1 MFFTMKDG
9 GIEGLILW
17 GQNPA
22 VGGQNAALQRAAM
35 GQLKWMVCQ
44 DLFETES
51 AAFWKR
57 EGVDP
62 ATIGTEVFFM
72 PAAAIAEK
80 AGTLTN
86 TMRLVQFHEKAVDR
100 AEQGAQ
106 RSVARVQSRQAA
118 QRAVRG
124 LERRSTGRSST

>member
-1 MFFTMKDG
+1 
-9 GIEGLILW
+9 
-17 GQNPA
+17 
-22 VGGQNAALQRAAM
+22 
-35 GQLKWMVCQ
+35 MVCQ

-62 ATIGTEVFFM
+62 ATIGTEVFFL

-86 TMRLVQFHEKAVDR
+86 TMRLVQFHEKAVDAPDDAHSDLSLAFNLGKR
-100 AEQGAQ
+100 LKALYADSTKATD
-106 RSVARVQSRQAA
+106 RPI
-118 QRAVRG
+118 
-124 LERRSTGRSST
+124 LDMTWNTTPTTRRSARARSLTSRRSCARSTATPSRRASR